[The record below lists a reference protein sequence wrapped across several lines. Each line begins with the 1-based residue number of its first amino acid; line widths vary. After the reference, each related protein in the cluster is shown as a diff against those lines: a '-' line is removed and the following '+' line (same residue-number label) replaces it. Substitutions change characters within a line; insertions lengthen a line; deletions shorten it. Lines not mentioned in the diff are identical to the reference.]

1 MGRAIVLFM
10 NLPTS
15 LFNIPRQKSLQSK
28 DNLAKRDLLVVAV
41 QGSHPP
47 MNLSCVVVQAFH
59 LAKLRHQKQPGRSLR
74 YSKTVKP
81 I

>member
-1 MGRAIVLFM
+1 MERAIALLM

-15 LFNIPRQKSLQSK
+15 LFNIPRQKSLRSK
-28 DNLAKRDLLVVAV
+28 DNLAKKDLLVVAV
-41 QGSHPP
+41 HGYHPP

-59 LAKLRHQKQPGRSLR
+59 LAKLRHQKQPGRSMS
-74 YSKTVKP
+74 YTKTVKT